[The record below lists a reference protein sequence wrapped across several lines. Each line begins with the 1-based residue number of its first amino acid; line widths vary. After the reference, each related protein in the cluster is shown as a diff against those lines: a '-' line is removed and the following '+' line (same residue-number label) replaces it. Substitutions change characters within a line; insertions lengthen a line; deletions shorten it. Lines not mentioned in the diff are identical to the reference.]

1 MTISNLPVKD
11 PQDLA
16 MILSALQ
23 REKKLL
29 EWEIKK
35 TQDKLE
41 KSEKKYNL
49 SSKIFYEKYQAGEMG
64 DDESIM
70 VWAGEYQFFLR
81 FTEKLSRLVGLITE
95 CQRLIST

>member
-11 PQDLA
+11 PQDLS

-41 KSEKKYNL
+41 KSEKKYKL
-49 SSKIFYEKYQAGEMG
+49 SSEIFYKQYQMGEMG
-64 DDESIM
+64 DDEPIM
-70 VWAGEYQFFLR
+70 VWAGEYQLFLR
-81 FTEKLSRLVGLITE
+81 FTEKFSRLEGLIAE
-95 CQRLIST
+95 CQRLINT